1 MRKYQSSKGRTHLF
15 PAKHSSLGKQ
25 EMWALIAAD
34 WPHGAEI
41 VQPGNYMS
49 AASSEKQL
57 VQQSLLD
64 GDSVVIEASQS

>member
-1 MRKYQSSKGRTHLF
+1 
-15 PAKHSSLGKQ
+15 
-25 EMWALIAAD
+25 
-34 WPHGAEI
+34 